1 MELIDTHCHLNTRQ
15 FSTDLELVVEQSLQE
30 GITKIV
36 VPGTDIPSSLL
47 AIQLA
52 EKYSHLFAS
61 VGVHPNDGLS
71 WNTNSRNTLLEMA
84 SHPKVVAIG
93 EIGLDYYWNDCSV
106 TVQKNILEEQLSI
119 ANEKKLP
126 VILHSRESLLDLIKI
141 IEEWVSN
148 KSKDDQNSIYGV
160 FHAFEGNSEQGT
172 LTANL
177 GMMIGIGGPVT
188 YKNAAEKRELALRL
202 DIDHIVLETDAPY
215 LTPHP
220 YRGKRNH
227 PKFINLIAEKIAQI
241 RNIQIKLIAQATT
254 NNANR
259 LFAWET

>member
-15 FSTDLELVVEQSLQE
+15 FSGDLDLVVEQSLQE

-36 VPGTDIPSSLL
+36 VPGTDIPSSLE

-71 WNTNSRNTLLEMA
+71 WDANSRNILLEMA

-93 EIGLDYYWNDCSV
+93 EIGLDYYWKDCPHII
-106 TVQKNILEEQLSI
+106 QKKVLEEQLNI
-119 ANEKKLP
+119 ASEKKLP
-126 VILHSRESLLDLIKI
+126 VILHSRESLVDLMAIVDDWISNNPIK
-141 IEEWVSN
+141 V
-148 KSKDDQNSIYGV
+148 QNPIYGV
-160 FHAFEGNSEQGT
+160 FHAFEGNWDQGIQ
-172 LTANL
+172 TANL

-188 YKNAAEKRELALRL
+188 YKNADEKRELALRL
-202 DIDHIVLETDAPY
+202 GIDHIVLETDAPY

-241 RNIQIKLIAQATT
+241 RNIQIKLIAHATT

-259 LFAWET
+259 LFAWES